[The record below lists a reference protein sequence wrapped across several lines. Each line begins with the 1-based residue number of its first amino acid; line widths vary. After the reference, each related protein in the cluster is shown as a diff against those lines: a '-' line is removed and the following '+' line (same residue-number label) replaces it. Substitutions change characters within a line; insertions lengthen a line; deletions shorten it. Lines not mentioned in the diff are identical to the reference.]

1 VSSISSAFQ
10 LKRNII
16 IVVEY
21 IAHQSEPAVGGL
33 KIVIALFFPTEIE
46 LLKDLELIL
55 VGS

>member
-33 KIVIALFFPTEIE
+33 KIVIAFSPTEIE